1 MNTDITSIRLDHIG
15 YLGPAGTFTEQALLT
30 QPDLAAAEHV
40 LFRSFADIF
49 HAINIGEIDQAFV
62 AIENSIA
69 GSVNITLDTLIFE
82 SELIIQREVA
92 IPIVMNLL
100 VKPGTSLED
109 ITEVRSIPIATEQ
122 CRGWLREQLPNAAMI
137 ATNATAEAV
146 QGVGKAS
153 DGHVAAIGAALAA
166 DIYGLDILA
175 ANIADHPGDQTR
187 FVLLKR
193 SGVAPRTGHDKT
205 SIVVF
210 QRSNEPG
217 SLLAILQE
225 FAARQIDLSK
235 LESRPTK
242 RELGDYCFL
251 IDFRGH
257 IADEVVADALRNL
270 KAKGHNIK
278 FLGSFAA
285 AGNRST
291 EARAEANKTWAE
303 AKAWVADLQAGITQ

>member
-1 MNTDITSIRLDHIG
+1 VNDKSTSARPSRIG

-40 LFRSFADIF
+40 LFPSFADIF
-49 HAINIGEIDQAFV
+49 HAITTGDVDQAFV

-82 SELIIQREVA
+82 SELIIQREVV

-100 VKPGTSLED
+100 VKPGSTLED

-122 CRGWLREQLPNAAMI
+122 CRGWLRERLPNAAMV
-137 ATNATAEAV
+137 ASNATAEAV
-146 QGVGKAS
+146 QAVGKSS
-153 DGHVAAIGAALAA
+153 DGSVAAIGASLAA
-166 DIYGLDILA
+166 EIYGLDILA
-175 ANIADHPGDQTR
+175 PDIADHPGDQTR
-187 FVLLKR
+187 FVLVER

-225 FAARQIDLSK
+225 FSARQIDLSK

-270 KAKGHNIK
+270 KAKGHKIK

-285 AGNRST
+285 AGGRST
-291 EARAEANKTWAE
+291 ETRAEANKTWAE
-303 AKAWVADLQAGITQ
+303 AKTWVADLQAGITQ